1 MALVRVTNIQ
11 HGCVNDGPGVRT
23 TVFLKGCPLRCPWCC
38 NPETQS
44 IEHET
49 FVDETKCIYLK
60 GETSLLCKECVN
72 AGGREPIS
80 KCRFGVYEGVDKDY
94 TEEELI
100 KEILIDRDLYKM
112 SNGGVTFSGGEPLMQ
127 SEALVPIMKK
137 LKENGISIAL
147 ESTIFSPQ
155 ESIEKIAPFVD
166 CWIVD
171 LKLQPEMFLGD
182 TQYLY
187 KISNALGQINNETNV
202 IYRLVFVNSL
212 EGRKREVLNA
222 FKTLGVKDVELL
234 QAHDL
239 GRQKYKR
246 LNRTSEDFSA
256 DPSKLSSF
264 ATGMQKEGINTKI
277 LSI

>member
-44 IEHET
+44 VEHEA
-49 FVDETKCIYLK
+49 FVDETKCIHLK
-60 GETSLLCKECVN
+60 GEDSILCKDCVN
-72 AGGREPIS
+72 VEGREPIN
-80 KCRFGVYEGVDKDY
+80 KCRFGVYEEVARDY
-94 TEEELI
+94 TEDELL
-100 KEILIDRDLYKM
+100 KEVLIDRDLYEK
-112 SNGGVTFSGGEPLMQ
+112 SNGGMTFSGGEPLMQ
-127 SEALVPIMKK
+127 SKAIVPIMKK

-147 ESTIFSPQ
+147 ESTLFVPK
-155 ESIEKIAPFVD
+155 ESIEQVMPYVD
-166 CWIVD
+166 SLIVD

-182 TQYLY
+182 AHYLY
-187 KISNALGQINNETNV
+187 KINEALGRIKEEANV
-202 IYRLVFVNSL
+202 IFRLVFVNSL
-212 EGRKREVLNA
+212 EGRESEVLTAIN
-222 FKTLGVKDVELL
+222 TLGVKDIELL

-246 LNRTSEDFSA
+246 LNRLSEDFSA
-256 DPSKLSSF
+256 DLNKLSSF
-264 ATGMQKEGINTKI
+264 AMGLQTVGINTKI